1 MFARL
6 RTLLIVIAFAA
17 LGTAAQAQEANKD
30 PYPSRPVHIFV
41 PYPPGGAVDIVART
55 LDDELSKRWG
65 QTVVI
70 ENRPGA
76 GGVIAEQALVQSP
89 PDGYTLDRRCFRA
102 RSPRPFLRQAAL

>member
-1 MFARL
+1 MVALFRG
-6 RTLLIVIAFAA
+6 LLTGVVFMALSAVIA
-17 LGTAAQAQEANKD
+17 TAQDANKET
-30 PYPSRPVHIFV
+30 YPSRPVHIFV

-55 LDDELSKRWG
+55 LGDELSRRWG

-89 PDGYTLDRRCFRA
+89 PDGYTLI
-102 RSPRPFLRQAAL
+102 LVAAGHSVL